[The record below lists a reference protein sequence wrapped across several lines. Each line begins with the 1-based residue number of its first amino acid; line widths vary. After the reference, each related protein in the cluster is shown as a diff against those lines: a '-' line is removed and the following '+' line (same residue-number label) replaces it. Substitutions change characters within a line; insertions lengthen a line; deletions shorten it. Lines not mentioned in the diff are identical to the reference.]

1 MAGCAHFPVGLKL
14 NIISSKHLMHA
25 EEAEFGKREVISPKA
40 ELGKD
45 QDENPDHW
53 VT

>member
-1 MAGCAHFPVGLKL
+1 MVLKL
-14 NIISSKHLMHA
+14 IIISSKPLMHA
-25 EEAEFGKREVISPKA
+25 EEAEFGNREVISPKA

-45 QDENPDHW
+45 QDEKSDHW